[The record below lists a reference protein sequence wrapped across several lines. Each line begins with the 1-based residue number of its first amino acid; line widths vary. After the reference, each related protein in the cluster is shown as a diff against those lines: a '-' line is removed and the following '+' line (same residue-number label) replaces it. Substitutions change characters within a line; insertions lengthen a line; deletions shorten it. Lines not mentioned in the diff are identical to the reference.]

1 MKVLAIRGYKKSGK
15 DTAAALLIDNYGAFK
30 VSFADPLKDLVAD
43 EYSIPRADLDN
54 QDMKEKA
61 ILSLPITPQ
70 DAFTRMVAE
79 FMIKEFRDSH
89 NVAPHGFTYQGS
101 DFYGLVK
108 CEERGI
114 DIPVRVYHCP
124 RSLAILKGSTNRL
137 VDSNYWVKRA
147 VFKIFRDS
155 KNFNLFVIPD
165 LRYKSE
171 VAQLRA
177 SLGDKLVTVEIK
189 RFDKSPSSDPS
200 ELDLDGFKFDVTI
213 ENKGTLEEFLSKV
226 EDLVKSLNG

>member
-30 VSFADPLKDLVAD
+30 VSFADPLKDLVAS
-43 EYSIPRADLDN
+43 EYDVPRGDLDDQN
-54 QDMKEKA
+54 KKERA
-61 ILSLPITPQ
+61 ILSLPVAPK

-79 FMIKEFRDSH
+79 FMIKEFRDTH
-89 NVAPHGFTYQGS
+89 EVAPHGFVYQG
-101 DFYGLVK
+101 DEFYGLVK
-108 CEERGI
+108 CQDRGI

-137 VDSNYWVKRA
+137 VNTDYWVKRA
-147 VFKIFRDS
+147 IMKVTVDG
-155 KNFNLFVIPD
+155 KNSNIVVIPD

-171 VAQLRA
+171 VAQLRKA
-177 SLGDKLVTVEIK
+177 LGDKLITVEIK

-200 ELDLDGFKFDVTI
+200 EIDLDGHEFDVTV
-213 ENKGTLEEFLSKV
+213 ENKGTLEEFYSKV
-226 EDLVKSLNG
+226 EQLAKSL